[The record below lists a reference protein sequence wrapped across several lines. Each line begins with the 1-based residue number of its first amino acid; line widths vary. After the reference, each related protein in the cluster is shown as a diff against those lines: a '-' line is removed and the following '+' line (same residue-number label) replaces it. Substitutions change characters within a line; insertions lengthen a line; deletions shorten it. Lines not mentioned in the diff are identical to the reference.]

1 MDFLIG
7 AGENR
12 ILQKG
17 NRGKHQRHTENGCRY
32 PTLPVQRNQY
42 LHTELQDK
50 KGIRQVTAK
59 QDIYAGLAI
68 ILFISHT
75 RHTRAPAR
83 GKQSLAW
90 SDEED
95 KLLAERFGNDSN
107 ITQVAKLNF
116 RTYM

>member
-1 MDFLIG
+1 MAQSEEKMNCLQNALVIIYLSWYQPQ
-7 AGENR
+7 AGTSEPTR
-12 ILQKG
+12 
-17 NRGKHQRHTENGCRY
+17 HAMEQR
-32 PTLPVQRNQY
+32 
-42 LHTELQDK
+42 
-50 KGIRQVTAK
+50 
-59 QDIYAGLAI
+59 GLAI